1 MDSPYLMQY
10 DAVGDECWEIL
21 LLLFYKDAWME

>member
-21 LLLFYKDAWME
+21 LFYKDAWME